1 MKVTDGSGTNAWS
14 GNRGGGY
21 RTTRAVAWLMGIGG
35 GLWVVR
41 YRSKSSKP
49 MKLPK
54 ARTYALEMVRGVRPG
69 MVIADPIGRLHRL
82 HVDVHEPMPEMAQVW
97 AIETANFPDV
107 YSRRSEPSQIPRCD
121 ECQLEFYSDGYPFL
135 PDGLKR

>member
-1 MKVTDGSGTNAWS
+1 
-14 GNRGGGY
+14 
-21 RTTRAVAWLMGIGG
+21 MGIGG

-82 HVDVHEPMPEMAQVW
+82 HLDVHEFMPHLACGGGPNSNGLWQ
-97 AIETANFPDV
+97 
-107 YSRRSEPSQIPRCD
+107 EPKALTRN
-121 ECQLEFYSDGYPFL
+121 
-135 PDGLKR
+135 

>member
-1 MKVTDGSGTNAWS
+1 
-14 GNRGGGY
+14 
-21 RTTRAVAWLMGIGG
+21 MGIGG

-82 HVDVHEPMPEMAQVW
+82 HLDVHEPMPEMARIW
-97 AIETANFPDV
+97 AIETADYPV
-107 YSRRSEPSQIPRCD
+107 LYVRHLGK
-121 ECQLEFYSDGYPFL
+121 LEASNRADYHLEYYEDGYPKPPPCL
-135 PDGLKR
+135 WRRS